1 MVSKELKDH
10 RREKRIFFARA
21 VLSAVIV
28 AALSAVLLVRYYYLQ
43 IEQYDVFQTL
53 SDNNRMQLQSVVP
66 TRGLIFDRHGRLL
79 AENQPTFALTI
90 VKERVPDLPRMIDEL
105 KKVITLDDETVASF
119 YGRLKQRRRP
129 YESVPLKVKLT
140 EDEIARISVDRHRFP
155 GVEVE
160 ADLIRH
166 YPYSDLLAHVVG
178 YVGRISEKELQQV
191 NEANYSGTQYY
202 GKLGVER
209 HYEDLLHGTT
219 GFQTV
224 EVDARGRA
232 LRVLDRRPPIPGKNL
247 TLSLDV
253 DLQAVAT
260 AALGQFRGAVVV
272 IEVETGGILALV
284 STPGFDPNLFVT
296 GIDSASYAAYRN
308 SPDIPLFNRALRGQY
323 PPGSTIKPFVALAGL
338 DSGTISASTRV
349 WDPGFYQLKTDS
361 RKYRDWKRPGHGWM
375 NLHDSLMESCDVFFY
390 DLAFKAG
397 VDTLHD
403 YLARFGFGE
412 LVAFD
417 IDDAKTGVL
426 PSREWKKKNRKL
438 PWFPGDSLNMGIG
451 QGFMLTTPL
460 QLAVGTMVLAR
471 KGDWIMPR
479 LVQGEGDPNL
489 PVTPTPPRIE
499 LANEGYWDQVFEGME
514 AVMHARKGTA
524 RTSAIGTPYRIAGKT
539 GTAQVVGIAQGELY
553 DEKKLAERHR
563 DHGLFVGFAPA
574 DKPQIALA
582 VVVENGGGGS
592 KAAAPV
598 ARKIFDAWLLPE
610 TRLQTVSEEKPNA
623 VP

>member
-10 RREKRIFFARA
+10 RREKRIFVARS
-21 VLSAVIV
+21 VLAAVIV
-28 AALSAVLLVRYYYLQ
+28 GLLAAVLLARYHYLQ
-43 IEQYDVFQTL
+43 IQQYDVFQTL
-53 SDNNRMQLQSVVP
+53 SDKNRMQLQSVVP

-90 VKERVPDLPRMIDEL
+90 VKERVADLPGMIEEL
-105 KKVITLDDETVASF
+105 KHVVTLDDEALESF
-119 YGRLKQRRRP
+119 YKRLKQRRRP

-166 YPYSDLLAHVVG
+166 YPYSDLLAHLVG

-191 NEANYSGTQYY
+191 DEANYSGTQYY

-209 HYEDLLHGTT
+209 HYENLLHGTT

-232 LRVLDRRPPIPGKNL
+232 LRVLDRRAPIPGKNL

-272 IEVETGGILALV
+272 IEVETGGVLALV
-284 STPGFDPNLFVT
+284 STPSFNPNLFVT

-308 SPDIPLFNRALRGQY
+308 SLDIPLFNRALRGQY

-338 DSGTISASTRV
+338 NSGTISASTRV

-361 RKYRDWKRPGHGWM
+361 RKYRDWKRIGHGWM
-375 NLHDSLMESCDVFFY
+375 NLHDSLMESCDIFFY

-397 VDTLHD
+397 VDTLED
-403 YLARFGFGE
+403 YLARFGYGQ
-412 LVAFD
+412 LIALD

-426 PSREWKKKNRKL
+426 PSREWKKKNRKQ

-479 LVQGEGDPNL
+479 LVQGEGDPEL
-489 PVTPTPPRIE
+489 PVTPTPPRVE
-499 LANEGYWDQVFEGME
+499 LENEDYWDLVFSGME

-524 RTSAIGTPYRIAGKT
+524 RTSAIGAPYRIAGKT

-553 DEKKLAERHR
+553 DESKLAERHR

-598 ARKIFDAWLLPE
+598 ARKIFDAWLVPE
-610 TRLQTVSEEKPNA
+610 SRIQTVSEGKPNA
-623 VP
+623 IP